1 MAVSQDQLKFIMQRF
16 DTYISGANT
25 KGAFL
30 LAFNTFLC
38 GGLLTNYATLT
49 GLVGPDLAA
58 YLKIGIFLLIAAGIA
73 SLVTVLLAVYPFLK
87 SGNSSTDQYHSLI
100 YFGSVSAFDTSEK
113 YIEALKRQEEADV
126 YADLSKQ
133 THQLSKALRKKYR
146 QLEWATKIIFF
157 QLAVV
162 VYSIALII
170 IHSL

>member
-1 MAVSQDQLKFIMQRF
+1 MAVSEEQLKFIMQRF

-38 GGLLTNYATLT
+38 GGLLTNYTTLT
-49 GLVGPDLAA
+49 GLVGPCLTT
-58 YLKIGIFLLIAAGIA
+58 YLKVGIFLLILAGIV
-73 SLVTVLLAVYPFLK
+73 SLIIVLLAVYPFLK

-100 YFGSVSAFDTSEK
+100 YFGSVSAFDTPEK
-113 YIEALKRQEEADV
+113 YIEALKKQDDAAV
-126 YADLSKQ
+126 YSDMSKQ
-133 THQLSKALRKKYR
+133 LHQLSKALKKKYH

>member
-1 MAVSQDQLKFIMQRF
+1 MAVSQEQLKFIMQRF

-38 GGLLTNYATLT
+38 GGLLTNYTTLT
-49 GLVGPDLAA
+49 GLVGPNLST
-58 YLKIGIFLLIAAGIA
+58 YLKVGLFLLIVAGII
-73 SLVTVLLAVYPFLK
+73 SLVIVLLAVYPFLK
-87 SGNSSTDQYHSLI
+87 SGNSSPDQYHSLI
-100 YFGSVSAFDTSEK
+100 YFGSVSAFVTPEK
-113 YIEALKRQEEADV
+113 YIDALKKQEEPEAYTDM
-126 YADLSKQ
+126 AKQ
-133 THQLSKALRKKYR
+133 IHQLSKALRKKYW

-162 VYSIALII
+162 IYCIALII

>member
-1 MAVSQDQLKFIMQRF
+1 MKV
-16 DTYISGANT
+16 
-25 KGAFL
+25 
-30 LAFNTFLC
+30 
-38 GGLLTNYATLT
+38 
-49 GLVGPDLAA
+49 
-58 YLKIGIFLLIAAGIA
+58 GIFLLIAAGIV
-73 SLVTVLLAVYPFLK
+73 SLVIVLLAVYPFLK

-100 YFGSVSAFDTSEK
+100 YFGSVSAFDTPEK
-113 YIEALKRQEEADV
+113 YIEALKKQEEADV

-133 THQLSKALRKKYR
+133 IHQLSKALRKKYR

>member
-1 MAVSQDQLKFIMQRF
+1 MAVNTEQLKFIMQRF

-49 GLVGPDLAA
+49 GLVGSALAT
-58 YLKIGIFLLIAAGIA
+58 YLKVGIFLLIAAGIV
-73 SLVTVLLAVYPFLK
+73 SLVIVLLAVYPFLK
-87 SGNSSTDQYHSLI
+87 SGNSSTDKYHSLI
-100 YFGSVSAFDTSEK
+100 YFGSVSAFDTPEK
-113 YIEALKRQEEADV
+113 YIEALKKQEEADV

-133 THQLSKALRKKYR
+133 IHQLSKALRKKYR